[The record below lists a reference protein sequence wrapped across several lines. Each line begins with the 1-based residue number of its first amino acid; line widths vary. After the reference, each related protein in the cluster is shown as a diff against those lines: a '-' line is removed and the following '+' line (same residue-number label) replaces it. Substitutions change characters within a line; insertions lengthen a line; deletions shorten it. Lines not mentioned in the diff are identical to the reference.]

1 MSPDLTVICVFD
13 LFYIKNGLTFQ
24 TALPC
29 SEETKLRPNIIL
41 EYYIRGVSRVVRHS
55 FEIKIVCG
63 SLSYILLLYVIFFWF
78 NECLNK

>member
-55 FEIKIVCG
+55 FEIKSFVEVYLIYCCYMLSFSG
-63 SLSYILLLYVIFFWF
+63 SMNV
-78 NECLNK
+78 